1 MLKFQKLT
9 NVLKLHLA
17 LMVVLFSAI
26 EMVQAQSPFINSWA
40 EAQRQETAWYGS
52 DDAVRIAENILL
64 YQKENGGWY
73 KNINM
78 AEVLSDKQRAK
89 LRNEKKKIVGT
100 TIDNNA
106 THTQMRFLA
115 KVYNATRKEE
125 FKEGF
130 LRGFHYLLD
139 AQYDNGGWAQY
150 HPQRKG
156 YYEHITFNDHA
167 MIGVMEVLRDVVEEK
182 EPYTFVDE
190 KTREEARQAI
200 DRGVEVIL
208 NTQIEVDGELTAW
221 CAQHHKEDLSP
232 AKARAYELPS
242 ISGGES
248 VGVVRFLM
256 GIEDPSPAV
265 KQAIQSAVNWFDKV
279 KIEGI
284 KVKQVPAK
292 SLPKGYDRVVVR
304 DGDGGPLW
312 ARFYEIGTNKPMFVG
327 RDSKVKYQLS
337 EIEHERRVGYSYLGN
352 YAEELL
358 EKDYPQWKEIN
369 NEPL

>member
-1 MLKFQKLT
+1 MYNLHEMIFILKINIAFLI
-9 NVLKLHLA
+9 VFGCA
-17 LMVVLFSAI
+17 MERI
-26 EMVQAQSPFINSWA
+26 QAQSHPVISWS
-40 EAQRQETAWYGS
+40 EAQRQHPEWYGS
-52 DDAVRIAENILL
+52 DEAERIAENVLL

-78 AEVLSDKQRAK
+78 AEELSSRQKTK
-89 LRNEKKKIVGT
+89 LLNDKKKVLGT

-106 THTQMRFLA
+106 THTQMRYLA
-115 KVYNATRKEE
+115 KVYNATGKEE
-125 FKEGF
+125 FKNG
-130 LRGFHYLLD
+130 YLKGLNYLFD
-139 AQYDNGGWAQY
+139 AQYENGGWAQY
-150 HPQRKG
+150 YPERNG

-167 MIGVMEVLRDVVEEK
+167 MIGVMEVLRDVVEER

-190 KTREEARQAI
+190 QAKERARNAI

-208 NTQIEVDGELTAW
+208 NTQIEVDGDLTAW
-221 CAQHHKEDLSP
+221 CAQHHREDLSP

-256 GIEDPSPAV
+256 GIEDPNPAV
-265 KQAIQSAVNWFDKV
+265 KNSIQSAVTWFDKV

-284 KVKQVPAK
+284 KVVQKRDK
-292 SLPKGYDRVVVR
+292 SLPKGYDRVVEEQA
-304 DGDGGPLW
+304 DAGPLW
-312 ARFYEIGTNKPMFVG
+312 ARFYEIGTNRPMFVG
-327 RDSKVKYQLS
+327 RDSKVKYNLS

-358 EKDYPQWKEIN
+358 ERDYPEWKEKW
-369 NEPL
+369 L